1 MDHLVDGCTM
11 DGEAH
16 SQLHLFLSEYIPT
29 VDRLADAGDYAAA
42 REEAIALKGHFETYK
57 QYFR

>member
-1 MDHLVDGCTM
+1 M
-11 DGEAH
+11 DGAAH

-29 VDRLADAGDYAAA
+29 IDRLARAEDYAAA
-42 REEAIALKGHFETYK
+42 RKEAIALKGHFSTYK